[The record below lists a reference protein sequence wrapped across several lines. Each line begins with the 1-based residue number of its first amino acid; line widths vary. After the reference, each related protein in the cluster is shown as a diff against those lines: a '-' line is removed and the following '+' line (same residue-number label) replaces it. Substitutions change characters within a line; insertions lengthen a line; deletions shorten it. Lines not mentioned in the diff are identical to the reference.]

1 MALRTAPSFEQLEK
15 LVHTRD
21 ADLVRRRMIDPRLNR
36 GRGAQTNRGSRFDRE
51 TREPVDDGW
60 ATPESEAAEIEALQP
75 FETVEHAERAR
86 SIITRNDSPDI
97 GFDRSIN
104 AYRGCEH
111 GCSYC
116 FARPTHAYL
125 GHSAGLDFERDVY
138 VKVNAP
144 DLLRRE
150 LADRRYRPRPI
161 AMGTNTDPYQPAE
174 RKHRLTRQILEIMLE
189 TRHPVT
195 ICTKSALVVRDL
207 DILTELAR
215 KGLASVALSITSM
228 DHMLSRRMEPR
239 ASTPARRL
247 EALRLLSEAGVPT
260 TVMAAPMVPAVND
273 MELERILDA
282 AAAQGARS
290 AGMVLLRLPGEVRDV
305 FREWLL
311 RHYPDRVR
319 HVLGLVRDARGGRDN
334 DPDFHTRFKGEGAY
348 AVMLQQRFHK
358 ARERYGLA
366 APMPPLRT
374 DLFVPPAIEERQMS
388 LF

>member
-1 MALRTAPSFEQLEK
+1 MVLRSAPSFEQLEK

-21 ADLVRRRMIDPRLNR
+21 ADLIKRKLIDPRQNR
-36 GRGAQTNRGSRFDRE
+36 GRGAQSNRAGRFERE
-51 TREPVDDGW
+51 TRESFDDGW
-60 ATPESEAAEIEALQP
+60 GSEQAEIEALKP
-75 FETVEHAERAR
+75 FETIEHIERAR
-86 SIITRNDSPDI
+86 SIITRNESPDI

-116 FARPTHAYL
+116 FARPTHSYL
-125 GHSAGLDFERDVY
+125 GHSAGIDFERDIY
-138 VKVNAP
+138 VKVNAIEQ
-144 DLLRRE
+144 LRRE
-150 LADRRYRPRPI
+150 LADKRYKPKPI

-174 RKHRLTRQILEIMLE
+174 RKHRLTRQILEVMLE

-207 DILTELAR
+207 DILSELAR
-215 KGLASVALSITSM
+215 LGLTRVALSVTSM
-228 DHMLSRRMEPR
+228 DHRLSRKMEPR
-239 ASTPARRL
+239 ASTPEKRL

-260 TVMAAPMVPAVND
+260 VVMAAPMVPAIND

-282 AAAQGARS
+282 AAAQGAKD

-311 RHYPDRVR
+311 MHFPDRVK
-319 HVLGLVRDARGGRDN
+319 HVLSLVRDARGGRDN
-334 DPDFHTRFKGEGAY
+334 DPNFHTRFKGEGAY
-348 AVMLQQRFHK
+348 AVLLQQRFEK
-358 ARERYGLA
+358 AKERYGLVGGLPA
-366 APMPPLRT
+366 LRT
-374 DLFVPPAIEERQMS
+374 DLFERPALEQRQMS

>member
-1 MALRTAPSFEQLEK
+1 MVLRSAPSFEQLEK

-21 ADLVRRRMIDPRLNR
+21 ADLIKRKLIDPRQNR
-36 GRGAQTNRGSRFDRE
+36 GRGAQSNRAGRFERE
-51 TREPVDDGW
+51 TRESFDDGW
-60 ATPESEAAEIEALQP
+60 GSEQAEIEALKP
-75 FETVEHAERAR
+75 FETIEHIERAR
-86 SIITRNDSPDI
+86 SIITRNESPDI

-116 FARPTHAYL
+116 FARPTHSYL
-125 GHSAGLDFERDVY
+125 GHSAGIDFERDIY
-138 VKVNAP
+138 VKVNAIEQ
-144 DLLRRE
+144 LRRE
-150 LADRRYRPRPI
+150 LADKRYKPKPI

-174 RKHRLTRQILEIMLE
+174 RKHRLTRQILEVMLE

-207 DILTELAR
+207 DILSELAR
-215 KGLASVALSITSM
+215 LGLTRVALSVTSM
-228 DHMLSRRMEPR
+228 DHRLSRKMEPR
-239 ASTPARRL
+239 ASTPEKRL

-260 TVMAAPMVPAVND
+260 VVMAAPMVPAIND

-282 AAAQGARS
+282 AAAQGAKD

-311 RHYPDRVR
+311 MHFPDRVK
-319 HVLGLVRDARGGRDN
+319 HVLSLVRDARGGRDN
-334 DPDFHTRFKGEGAY
+334 DPNFHTRFKGEGAY
-348 AVMLQQRFHK
+348 AVLLQQRFEK
-358 ARERYGLA
+358 AKERYGLIGGLPA
-366 APMPPLRT
+366 LRT
-374 DLFVPPAIEERQMS
+374 DLFERPALEQRQMS